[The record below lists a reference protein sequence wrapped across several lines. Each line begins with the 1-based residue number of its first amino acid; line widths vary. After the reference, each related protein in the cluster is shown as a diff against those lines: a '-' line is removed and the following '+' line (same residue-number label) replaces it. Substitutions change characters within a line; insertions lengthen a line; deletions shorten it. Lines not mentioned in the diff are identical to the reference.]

1 VIVGMLGINPMVE
14 ELPVRAAPGA
24 TQPEQMWR
32 NAAFPVVDVFAGP
45 GGLGEGFSLSSDENG
60 KPYFNSVVSIERDI
74 FSHKTLLLRHFI
86 RQFPNGEAPDE
97 YYTFLRGGITL
108 EDLYRLHPQAH
119 AHAVASALCISLGQE
134 SHAEVKKI
142 IRDRVG
148 NSSRWALVGGPP
160 CQAYSLVGRS
170 RMMGR
175 TDFAQDERHTLYL
188 EYLRIIVD
196 HRPPVFVMENVKGL
210 LSATIDGKSA
220 ITRIVRDLS
229 HPGTAIPGAPS
240 DLSYRLYSLT
250 EQDMAEGDVD
260 PRLFVVR
267 AEEYGIPQ
275 ARHRMF
281 IVGIRSDLKVRPG
294 SLKKITAPTVQETI
308 GSLPSIRSGLSKA
321 KDSPAAWLSELRA
334 ISSMNVRRQL
344 NGAVYARDVAKAL
357 DFHNLIEVSSPR
369 AVSSSRYNMRK
380 PPHDVLRSLYD
391 SRLSVLT
398 SHEARSH
405 MASDLRRYLY
415 AATFA
420 EKTGRSP
427 KLADFPSS
435 LLPDHK
441 NVEEGRTG
449 KMFSDRFRVQLAG
462 QVSTTITSH
471 ISKDGHYFIHY
482 DPAQCRSL
490 TVREAA
496 RLQTFP
502 DNYFFAGPR
511 TEQYHQVGN
520 AVPPQLARQ
529 IADIVAEVLHNVP
542 GDN

>member
-1 VIVGMLGINPMVE
+1 MIDAMLAVNE
-14 ELPVRAAPGA
+14 DLPPRAEAA
-24 TQPEQMWR
+24 VTRYDQSWR
-32 NAAFPVVDVFAGP
+32 SSAFPVVDVFAGP
-45 GGLGEGFSLSSDENG
+45 GGLGEGFALSSDVRG
-60 KPYFNSVVSIERDI
+60 KPCFNSVVSIERDT
-74 FSHKTLLLRHFI
+74 FSHQTLLLRHFI
-86 RQFPNGEAPDE
+86 RQFPEGEAPDD
-97 YYTFLRGGITL
+97 YYTFLRGGMTR
-108 EDLYRLHPQAH
+108 EELYRRHPKAH
-119 AHAVASALCISLGQE
+119 AHAAGSALCISLGPE
-134 SHAEVKKI
+134 SHAKVKKI

-148 NSSRWALVGGPP
+148 ESRRWALVGGPP

-220 ITRIVRDLS
+220 ITRIIRDLS
-229 HPGTAIPGAPS
+229 HPRTAIPGAPD
-240 DLSYRLYSLT
+240 DLSYKLYSLT
-250 EQDMAEGDVD
+250 ERDMLAGDVD

-281 IVGIRSDLKVRPG
+281 IVGIRGDLSIRPG
-294 SLKKITAPTVQETI
+294 SLKKMIAPTVQETI

-321 KDSPAAWLSELRA
+321 KDSPEAWQSELRA

-344 NGAVYARDVAKAL
+344 NGATYAGNVAEAL
-357 DFHNLIEVSSPR
+357 DLQQLIEVKSPHQI
-369 AVSSSRYNMRK
+369 SSSRYDMCK
-380 PPHDVLRSLYD
+380 PAHEVLSGLYD

-398 SHEARSH
+398 AHKARSH
-405 MASDLRRYLY
+405 MASDLRRYLF

-427 KLADFPSS
+427 RLADFPTN

-462 QVSTTITSH
+462 HVSTTITSH

-482 DPAQCRSL
+482 DPTQCRSL

-502 DNYFFAGPR
+502 DNYFFSGPR

-520 AVPPQLARQ
+520 AVPPQLAKQ
-529 IADIVAEVLHNVP
+529 IADIVAEVLYAIP
-542 GDN
+542 KGQ

>member
-1 VIVGMLGINPMVE
+1 MLAVEPIIEDFSKRVAVGTVKND
-14 ELPVRAAPGA
+14 LPLRK
-24 TQPEQMWR
+24 E
-32 NAAFPVVDVFAGP
+32 AFPIVDLFAGP
-45 GGLGEGFSLSSDENG
+45 GGLGEGFSLSRNEKDR
-60 KPYFNSVVSIERDI
+60 PCFNSVVSIERDT
-74 FSHKTLLLRHFI
+74 FSHQTLLLRHFL
-86 RQFPNGEAPDE
+86 RQFPEQEAPDD
-97 YYTFLRGGITL
+97 YYTFLAGGITR
-108 EDLYRLHPQAH
+108 EELYRRHPNAYHH
-119 AHAVASALCISLGQE
+119 AASSAFQISLGPE
-134 SHAEVKKI
+134 SRADVKSI
-142 IRDRVG
+142 IQGRISDCR
-148 NSSRWALVGGPP
+148 RWALVGGPP

-170 RMMGR
+170 RMMGHEN
-175 TDFAQDERHTLYL
+175 FAADERHTLYL
-188 EYLRIIVD
+188 EYLRIIAD
-196 HRPPVFVMENVKGL
+196 HHPPVFVMENVKGL

-220 ITRIVRDLS
+220 INRIVHDLS
-229 HPGTAIPGAPS
+229 KPRTAIPHAPS

-250 EQDMAEGDVD
+250 EKDMAVENVD

-281 IVGIRSDLKVRPG
+281 IVGIRCDIKVRPRL
-294 SLKKITAPTVQETI
+294 LKKMAPPTVRETI

-321 KDSPAAWLSELRA
+321 KDSPAAWLNELHA
-334 ISSMNVRRQL
+334 ISSMEVCGQL
-344 NGAVYARDVAKAL
+344 NPFDTGDVISL
-357 DFHNLIEVSSPR
+357 IDFRSVMEVRSPS
-369 AVSSSRYNMRK
+369 AVSSTRYTMHRSA
-380 PPHDVLRSLYD
+380 HDVLRRLYD
-391 SRLSVLT
+391 ERLGMLT
-398 SHEARSH
+398 AHEARSH
-405 MASDLRRYLY
+405 MGSDLRRYLY
-415 AATFA
+415 AAIFA

-427 KLADFPSS
+427 KLADFPTS
-435 LLPDHK
+435 LLPKHK

-482 DPAQCRSL
+482 DPTQCRSL

-529 IADIVAEVLHNVP
+529 IADIVAEVLHAVP
-542 GDN
+542 DDQ

>member
-1 VIVGMLGINPMVE
+1 MLAFDPIIE
-14 ELPVRAAPGA
+14 EFSAPANSVAG
-24 TQPEQMWR
+24 QSCPSWR
-32 NAAFPVVDVFAGP
+32 DAAFPVVDVFAGP
-45 GGLGEGFSLSSDENG
+45 GGLGEGFSLSSDEKG
-60 KPYFNSVVSIERDI
+60 RPCFKSVVSIERDL
-74 FSHKTLLLRHFI
+74 FSHQTLLLRHFI
-86 RQFPNGEAPDE
+86 RQFREGEAPDE
-97 YYTFLRGGITL
+97 YYTFLKGGMTRD
-108 EDLYRLHPQAH
+108 EMYRLYPEAY
-119 AHAVASALCISLGQE
+119 ANAASSALRISLGPE
-134 SHAEVKKI
+134 SHTEVKKI

-148 NSSRWALVGGPP
+148 ECRRWALVGGPP

-175 TDFAQDERHTLYL
+175 KDFAADERHTLYL

-229 HPGTAIPGAPS
+229 HPGTAIPGAPD
-240 DLSYRLYSLT
+240 DLSYKLYSLT

-281 IVGIRSDLKVRPG
+281 IVGIRGDLKVRPG
-294 SLKKITAPTVQETI
+294 SLKKMIAPTVQETI
-308 GSLPSIRSGLSKA
+308 GSLPSIRSSLSKA
-321 KDSPAAWLSELRA
+321 KDSPAAWQSELRA

-344 NGAVYARDVAKAL
+344 NGAVYASDVAKAL
-357 DFHNLIEVSSPR
+357 DFQKLIEVKSPHQI
-369 AVSSSRYNMRK
+369 SSSRYSMRK
-380 PPHDVLRSLYD
+380 PAHEVLRSLYD
-391 SRLSVLT
+391 GRLTVLT
-398 SHEARSH
+398 AHEARSH

-427 KLADFPSS
+427 KLADFPTS

-441 NVEEGRTG
+441 NVEEGRIG

-462 QVSTTITSH
+462 HVSTTITSH

-482 DPAQCRSL
+482 DPTQCRSL

-529 IADIVAEVLHNVP
+529 IADIVAEVLHAVP
-542 GDN
+542 DEQ

>member
-1 VIVGMLGINPMVE
+1 MINGMLAVNPIAE
-14 ELPVRAAPGA
+14 EVPVRADSGGIRRD
-24 TQPEQMWR
+24 ESWR

-45 GGLGEGFSLSSDENG
+45 GGLGEGFALSSDENG
-60 KPYFNSVVSIERDI
+60 KPCFNSVVSIERDI
-74 FSHKTLLLRHFI
+74 FSHQTLLLRHFL
-86 RQFPNGEAPDE
+86 RQFPEGEAPDD
-97 YYTFLRGGITL
+97 YYTFLKGGMTR
-108 EDLYRLHPQAH
+108 EELYGLHPQAH
-119 AHAVASALCISLGQE
+119 AHAAASALCISLGPE
-134 SHAEVKKI
+134 SHTEVKKI
-142 IRDRVG
+142 IRDRIG
-148 NSSRWALVGGPP
+148 ESRRWALVGGPP

-229 HPGTAIPGAPS
+229 HPGTAIPGTPD
-240 DLSYRLYSLT
+240 DLSYKLYSLT
-250 EQDMAEGDVD
+250 EQDMAEEDVD

-281 IVGIRSDLKVRPG
+281 IVGIRGDLKVRPG
-294 SLKKITAPTVQETI
+294 SLKKMIAPTVQETI

-321 KDSPAAWLSELRA
+321 KDSPIAWLSELRA
-334 ISSMNVRRQL
+334 ISNMNVRRQL
-344 NGAVYARDVAKAL
+344 NGAVYAGDIAKAL
-357 DFHNLIEVSSPR
+357 DFDNLIEVSSPR
-369 AVSSSRYNMRK
+369 AISSSQYDMRK
-380 PPHDVLRSLYD
+380 PAHDVLRSLYD

-398 SHEARSH
+398 AHEARSH

-427 KLADFPSS
+427 KLADFPTV

-449 KMFSDRFRVQLAG
+449 KMFSDRFRVQVAG

-496 RLQTFP
+496 RLQTFT

-520 AVPPQLARQ
+520 AVPPQLAKQ
-529 IADIVAEVLHNVP
+529 IADIVVEVLRAVP
-542 GDN
+542 DDK

>member
-1 VIVGMLGINPMVE
+1 MLAVDPIIE
-14 ELPVRAAPGA
+14 EFPARAAAVAVKGDPS
-24 TQPEQMWR
+24 R
-32 NAAFPVVDVFAGP
+32 RSAAFPVVDLFAGP
-45 GGLGEGFSLSSDENG
+45 GGLGEGFSLCSDEKG
-60 KPYFNSVVSIERDI
+60 KPCFNGVVSIERDI
-74 FSHKTLLLRHFI
+74 FSHQTLLLRHFI
-86 RQFPNGEAPDE
+86 RQFSEGEAPDD
-97 YYTFLRGGITL
+97 YYTFLKGGITR
-108 EDLYRLHPQAH
+108 EEMYRLHPEEH
-119 AHAVASALCISLGQE
+119 AHAVASALRISLGPE

-148 NSSRWALVGGPP
+148 DSPRWALVGGPP

-229 HPGTAIPGAPS
+229 HPGTAIPGAPD
-240 DLSYRLYSLT
+240 DLSYKLYSLT

-281 IVGIRSDLKVRPG
+281 IVGIRGDLKVRPG
-294 SLKKITAPTVQETI
+294 LLKKMIAPTVRETI

-344 NGAVYARDVAKAL
+344 NGAVYAGDVAKAL
-357 DFHNLIEVSSPR
+357 DFSNLIEVSSPR
-369 AVSSSRYNMRK
+369 AISSSRYSMRK
-380 PPHDVLRSLYD
+380 PVHDVLRSLYD
-391 SRLSVLT
+391 DRLSVLT
-398 SHEARSH
+398 AHESRSH

-427 KLADFPSS
+427 KLADFPTS

-449 KMFSDRFRVQLAG
+449 KMFSDRFRVQLADH
-462 QVSTTITSH
+462 VSTTITSH

-529 IADIVAEVLHNVP
+529 IADIVAEVLHAVP
-542 GDN
+542 DDQ